1 MPSIC
6 RMQSPTKICPVCAA
20 GPPSAISTTLIAQSF
35 EHGECGC
42 EGVFFFSFTLHNI
55 SPGHLKTLIHL
66 IAALGLHDLDADA
79 TLLLILHVQ
88 SALSEW
94 AYHAFHAFPTY
105 RTHRPLLPLITH
117 TRIYI
122 PSRKEQHINTQ
133 KLKKGEPDLVVAR
146 VRRVVGHV
154 IRVLSLFRSSR
165 TSRFITSRLHRDL
178 LQKKKW
184 KTRTTAKRKQP
195 TRQDG
200 EAQDCKEGNEE
211 GSAKG
216 HGQLRLYILPPRRLH
231 QNHLVSVSISHA
243 CNC

>member
-1 MPSIC
+1 MASVFV
-6 RMQSPTKICPVCAA
+6 RVR
-20 GPPSAISTTLIAQSF
+20 
-35 EHGECGC
+35 
-42 EGVFFFSFTLHNI
+42 FFFPVLYNI
-55 SPGHLKTLIHL
+55 TRTFQNSDL

-178 LQKKKW
+178 LQKKKLEDQDDG
-184 KTRTTAKRKQP
+184 KEEAADETRW
-195 TRQDG
+195 
-200 EAQDCKEGNEE
+200 
-211 GSAKG
+211 GSA
-216 HGQLRLYILPPRRLH
+216 RLQRR
-231 QNHLVSVSISHA
+231 
-243 CNC
+243 